1 MEILQTTERN
11 LLSVASTCLR
21 CSQYQNL
28 NSEIMCKQVLVT
40 GASGF
45 IASRLV
51 SDLIASGENVSCFLR
66 DPKKVTPK
74 MEKHCQLCIGD
85 INDETAVR
93 NAVSNAK
100 LIYHVAGITRSLYP
114 NQMMEVNCE
123 LCQN

>member
-1 MEILQTTERN
+1 MRRRQLEILQTTERN

-51 SDLIASGENVSCFLR
+51 SDLIASGENVLGFLR
-66 DPKKVTPK
+66 DPKKVTPLAIK
-74 MEKHCQLCIGD
+74 SDQSRRPESKKPARELQI
-85 INDETAVR
+85 
-93 NAVSNAK
+93 
-100 LIYHVAGITRSLYP
+100 SL
-114 NQMMEVNCE
+114 QSR
-123 LCQN
+123 